1 MVLHEALRDGL
12 ARASSN
18 ETRIVLNSMLNPVF
32 EVGNSK
38 QQPVGVNL
46 NNVKVT
52 KGQVCLNPNVLQ
64 QNQGELSYAKALQ
77 NQQQG
82 FYSMFA
88 NQALP
93 GMHVSH
99 SIFNGYKGKEK
110 ILEDRE
116 IGSSPPKCEMEHT
129 INLEPEIED
138 NWNNHLEEKV
148 VIALC
153 HGPRPAQEIL
163 KNCYQHVFCFCQ

>member
-32 EVGNSK
+32 E
-38 QQPVGVNL
+38 
-46 NNVKVT
+46 
-52 KGQVCLNPNVLQ
+52 